1 MNLIKHLANLGYGS
15 RKEMQKLIRM
25 GLITDAAG
33 AVLDAASE
41 PAHEDIRLNEKPL
54 DPDFGEVL
62 MLNKPTGYVCSLK
75 DRGQLVYD
83 LLPSRFAQRK
93 PVLSTI
99 GRLDSAT
106 SGLLLFTDD
115 GDFLHKIISPK
126 NHVAK
131 IYEITCARPLEPQ
144 YGEIF
149 ASGTLVLNEEKD
161 ALKPAFLE
169 VTGETTARL
178 TLYEGRY
185 HQVRRMFAAVGNH
198 VETLHRAQM
207 GDLTLGALKP
217 GKWRILSAEE
227 RAGLLTRPEA
237 AQARRTSGG
246 VQSHAD
252 KSQ

>member
-25 GLITDAAG
+25 GIITDAAG
-33 AVLDAASE
+33 QALDADTAVT
-41 PAHEDIRLNEKPL
+41 HDDIRFNDKPL
-54 DPDFGEVL
+54 DPDFGVVL
-62 MLNKPTGYVCSLK
+62 LMNKPTGYVCSLK
-75 DRGQLVYD
+75 DRGNLVYE
-83 LLPSRFAQRK
+83 LLPARFAERK

-99 GRLDSAT
+99 GRLDADT

-131 IYEITCARPLEPQ
+131 IYEVTCARPIESG

-169 VTGETTARL
+169 VTGEKTARL

-207 GDLTLGALKP
+207 AELTLGDLKP
-217 GKWRILSAEE
+217 GKWRILNAEE
-227 RAGLLTRPEA
+227 RAGLLKA
-237 AQARRTSGG
+237 
-246 VQSHAD
+246 
-252 KSQ
+252 